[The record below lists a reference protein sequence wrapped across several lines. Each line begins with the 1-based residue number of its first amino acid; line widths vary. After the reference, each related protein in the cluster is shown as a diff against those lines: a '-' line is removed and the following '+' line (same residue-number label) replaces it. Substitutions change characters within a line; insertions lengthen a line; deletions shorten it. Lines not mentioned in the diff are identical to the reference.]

1 MRFYDYKGGT
11 LVRKIF
17 GFPLIRK
24 DNVITLLVFGFPLVQ
39 KAITSTWHLNG
50 GGGGDY
56 KLSPNVLWYYD

>member
-50 GGGGDY
+50 GGGGR
-56 KLSPNVLWYYD
+56 L